1 MEIGIVGLGRMGS
14 NIVKRLINKDHQVV
28 AYDIDSATLES
39 ALSNGAIPVNSL
51 SDLVMKLAPPRIIW
65 IMLPPGS
72 PTEDTIT
79 SLTNLLKN
87 GDTIIDGGNSNYIDS
102 IHRSNH
108 LNTLGLDFI
117 DVGTSGGIWGA
128 KQGFSLM
135 IGGDYRAFQ
144 KIEPIFKALAPS
156 ENKGYG
162 YVGPSGAGHFTK
174 MIHNGIE
181 YGLMQAYAE
190 GFEIMKAKREFDLDL
205 YQIAKIWSDGSVI
218 RSWLL
223 ELTAKLLKDNQEL
236 SNVRG
241 YVEDS
246 GEGKW
251 AVMEALNLGIPT
263 PVMALSLQ
271 RRYQSR
277 QGTSFGAK
285 IVESMRNQFGGHAI
299 QEPEN

>member
-14 NIVKRLINKDHQVV
+14 NIVKRLTKNNYRII
-28 AYDIDSATLES
+28 AYDIDPEALKSAS
-39 ALSNGAIPVNSL
+39 SNGAIPVNSL
-51 SDLVMKLAPPRIIW
+51 SDLVIELSAPRVIW
-65 IMLPPGS
+65 IMLPSGN
-72 PTEDTIT
+72 PTEDAIT
-79 SLTNLLKN
+79 SLTSLLKN

-102 IHRSNH
+102 IRRSNI
-108 LNTLGLDFI
+108 LNKRGLVFM
-117 DVGTSGGIWGA
+117 DVGTSGGIWGGN
-128 KQGFSLM
+128 QGFSLM
-135 IGGDYRAFQ
+135 IGGDYLTF
-144 KIEPIFKALAPS
+144 KNIEPIFKSLAPS
-156 ENKGYG
+156 NKKGYG

-190 GFEIMKAKREFDLDL
+190 GFEIMKAKREFNLDL
-205 YQIAKIWSDGSVI
+205 HQIAEIWNNGSVV

-223 ELTAKLLKDNQEL
+223 ELTAKLLKDNPEL

-251 AVMEALNLGIPT
+251 AVMEALDLGIPA

-277 QGTSFGAK
+277 QLNSFGAK
-285 IVESMRNQFGGHAI
+285 ILESMRNQFGGHTI
-299 QEPEN
+299 RKP